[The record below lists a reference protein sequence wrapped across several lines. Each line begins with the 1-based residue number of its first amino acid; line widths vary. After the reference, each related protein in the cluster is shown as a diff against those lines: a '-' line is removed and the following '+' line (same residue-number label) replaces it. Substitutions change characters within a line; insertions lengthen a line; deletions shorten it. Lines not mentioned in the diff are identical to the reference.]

1 MQMEEQ
7 KVRNSMLARE
17 HALRANSID
26 KNYQAR
32 MQGKGPAQINVRSSL
47 KDQVGPIKDCFE
59 ASRRGMV
66 GFAANHSA
74 MARRSEPARGRLN
87 ARRGL

>member
-1 MQMEEQ
+1 MEEQ

-47 KDQVGPIKDCFE
+47 KD
-59 ASRRGMV
+59 
-66 GFAANHSA
+66 
-74 MARRSEPARGRLN
+74 
-87 ARRGL
+87 

>member
-1 MQMEEQ
+1 
-7 KVRNSMLARE
+7 MLARE